1 LSDEAGV
8 FPGLISSGPNEHQG
22 PVSRKLAE
30 AAMQKCPGLVALSQ
44 QLLNDDAGQ
53 DLVEYGVV
61 ALLIAVIAIVAIGT
75 VGQRLNAG
83 WQLIAS
89 SI

>member
-1 LSDEAGV
+1 LRKEAGA
-8 FPGLISSGPNEHQG
+8 FPGLLTSGSDEHRV
-22 PVSRKLAE
+22 PAPRTLAE
-30 AAMQKCPGLVALSQ
+30 AAMQMRLAALFQ
-44 QLLNDDAGQ
+44 QLFDDDAGQ